1 MLLRVMQMNVTGG
14 KDITDH
20 STIDPILWILN
31 QCINGKEL
39 APSQK
44 QLLEEWLESSP
55 IHQSAFDEMMDPRY
69 LDRYIRETHG
79 YL

>member
-1 MLLRVMQMNVTGG
+1 MLLHVMTMNVPGG
-14 KDITDH
+14 NKD

-39 APSQK
+39 EPAQK
-44 QLLEEWLESSP
+44 QMLKTWLESSP

-69 LDRYIRETHG
+69 VDRYIHETNG

>member
-1 MLLRVMQMNVTGG
+1 MLLRAMIMNVTGG
-14 KDITDH
+14 NKD

-39 APSQK
+39 EPAQK
-44 QLLEEWLESSP
+44 QMLETWLESSP

-69 LDRYIRETHG
+69 LDRYIHETHG

>member
-1 MLLRVMQMNVTGG
+1 MLLLAMIITAQGG
-14 KDITDH
+14 YND
-20 STIDPILWILN
+20 SAIDPILWILN

-39 APSQK
+39 EPAQK
-44 QLLEEWLESSP
+44 QILDTWLESSP
-55 IHQSAFDEMMDPRY
+55 IHQSAFEEMMDPRY

>member
-1 MLLRVMQMNVTGG
+1 MLLRAMKMNVTGG
-14 KDITDH
+14 KDVADDPA
-20 STIDPILWILN
+20 IDPILWILN
-31 QCINGKEL
+31 QCINGKDL

-44 QLLEEWLESSP
+44 QMLEEWLESSP
-55 IHQSAFDEMMDPRY
+55 IHQSAFNVMMDPRY